1 MKGNSLLNTGDFR
14 PLVVGAPR
22 TGFSLLIYV
31 IAQLLPFTR
40 YASNR
45 RRRVLGLFADLA
57 GAHIS
62 DALVGAARSQGKGD
76 DLVYNPN
83 FRYVAGGPRW
93 VPPDRPDVA
102 CFRKYIGIRGHGDFT
117 LITRHPRELLECQDI
132 IHTHSNPAFW
142 VTRTEEAWL
151 TPFASIRN
159 PVATLYSSC
168 FSLNALTSEYLQHFV
183 PPDRDNDELREH
195 LALYKLTDLN
205 FFTGLIGP
213 LQKYIEEFV
222 EVRDR
227 YRYVM
232 RWEDLLTYPTRTITE
247 VGAAMGI
254 AVDEEMA
261 AEIWRRMSW
270 RNLTGW
276 HKHNYRRGHGIVGGW
291 RRYLTNEHL
300 ALMRDKELDRLSR
313 ELGYGPIP
321 DLEPSD
327 YTPYQRRVA
336 ELLARGEVYR
346 DFPDPWL
353 FEFAFNKSNL
363 DSSAFSYKR
372 YEWRENTQ
380 VERSSMN
387 REDIVTS
394 LWDAAEAAT
403 ARFNHA
409 LTELLALPFANDALP
424 IDDLRQFTHSH
435 AHVLNRPENGAL
447 AMLESAWAGERAEPR
462 LLRSVRGCNIVQFG
476 PIYYGL
482 PQALGP
488 IDLSRIDPSDMP
500 GVIRADNY
508 QAVVMALTD
517 SDKTAL

>member
-1 MKGNSLLNTGDFR
+1 MKGNSPIKTGNFR

-40 YASNR
+40 FASNR
-45 RRRVLGLFADLA
+45 RRRLLGVFADLA
-57 GAHIS
+57 SAHIS
-62 DALVGAARSQGKGD
+62 DALVLEARLQGVGD

-93 VPPDRPDVA
+93 VPPEQPGVA

-132 IHTHSNPAFW
+132 IHTHSHPAFW
-142 VTRTEEAWL
+142 VTRTEETWL

-159 PVATLYSSC
+159 PVGTLYSSC

-183 PPDRDNDELREH
+183 QPEYDNDELREH
-195 LALYKLTDLN
+195 LALYKLTDLK
-205 FFTGLIGP
+205 FFAGLMGP
-213 LQKYIEEFV
+213 LKRYVEEFL

-227 YRYVM
+227 YTYVM
-232 RWEDLLTYPTRTITE
+232 RWEDLIVYPTRTIVE
-247 VGAAMGI
+247 VGAALGI
-254 AVDEEMA
+254 AVDEDTA
-261 AEIWRRMSW
+261 AEIWGSMCW

-300 ALMRDKELDRLSR
+300 ALMRDMGLDRLTAA
-313 ELGYGPIP
+313 LGYGPIP

-336 ELLARGEVYR
+336 EMLGRGEVYR
-346 DFPDPWL
+346 DYRDPWL

-372 YEWRENTQ
+372 YDWRENTQ
-380 VERSSMN
+380 VERSSMD
-387 REDIVTS
+387 REDIVMS
-394 LWDAAEAAT
+394 LWNAAEAAT

-409 LTELLALPFANDALP
+409 LEELLALPFADDGVP
-424 IDDLRQFTHSH
+424 IDALRQFAHSQ
-435 AHVLNRPENGAL
+435 AHVLARAENENF
-447 AMLESAWAGERAEPR
+447 AMLESVWAGQCAEPR

-488 IDLSRIDPSDMP
+488 IDLSQTDPSDMP

-508 QAVVMALTD
+508 QAVVVALTD
-517 SDKTAL
+517 SDKTAS